1 MYELARELYNLGH
14 PPINKRV
21 LFIAAGCLYLGSA
34 VTFIGP
40 NNNDQTLYLI
50 IFCIALLYLALDL
63 KIGHCF
69 VTVGL
74 FYILMGL
81 GDFISYLLFT
91 QLFHYDV
98 SYVQSHIPSSLACH
112 LIGFAFVLY
121 FI

>member
-98 SYVQSHIPSSLACH
+98 SYVQS
-112 LIGFAFVLY
+112 
-121 FI
+121 